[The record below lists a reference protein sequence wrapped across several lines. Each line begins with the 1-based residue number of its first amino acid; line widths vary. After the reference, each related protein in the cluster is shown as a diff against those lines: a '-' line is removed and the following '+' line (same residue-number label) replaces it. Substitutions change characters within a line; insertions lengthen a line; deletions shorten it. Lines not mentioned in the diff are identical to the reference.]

1 MLQKVSSYAIIAF
14 VSICLLSCVT
24 TMGCVGC
31 SLDNNKV
38 SNVWKLKPQES
49 FGLVTVLVETKPTS
63 CVNVT
68 QQTEGCNVN
77 ELGLLRRTSKSF
89 GSSIVVG
96 HHKETSKTYVLTA
109 AHVCS
114 ENTTRQFRFVPTMPG
129 NPNQYLI
136 NAKQEVKSI
145 TISDYWGNEKSADVY
160 RIDVPNDL
168 CLVTTQGIWG
178 TPFNVSKT
186 DPKIGQK
193 VFNVAA
199 PHNIWAPGMVLMMDG
214 YYSGRGHSAFYHYTI
229 PARPGSSGSPILTN
243 SGHIVGMVQRAVLD
257 FENLA
262 ISTSTQAIREIMSTI
277 PEDAPTVIIPGK
289 LESIVHF

>member
-1 MLQKVSSYAIIAF
+1 
-14 VSICLLSCVT
+14 
-24 TMGCVGC
+24 MGCIGC
-31 SLDNNKV
+31 SLDKNKI

-49 FGLVTVLVETKPTS
+49 FGLVTVVIDTKPES
-63 CVNVT
+63 CFNVLKK
-68 QQTEGCNVN
+68 GDACSVKD
-77 ELGLLRRTSKSF
+77 LGLETRTSKSF

-96 HHKETSKTYVLTA
+96 HHTETSKTYVLTA

-114 ENTTRQFRFVPTMPG
+114 ESAARQFRYVPTTPD
-129 NPNQYLI
+129 NNQYLI
-136 NAKQEVKSI
+136 NTKQEVKSI
-145 TISDYWGNEKSADVY
+145 TIKDYWGNKKSAEVY
-160 RIDVPNDL
+160 RIDIPNDL

-178 TPFNVSKT
+178 TPFKVSKT

-243 SGHIVGMVQRAVLD
+243 SGHIVGMVQRAVLN

-277 PEDAPTVIIPGK
+277 PEDVPTTIIPGK
-289 LESIVHF
+289 LESIIHF